1 MKKIYLLLIGVFVLN
16 ISQACDTTSIA
27 KTQWTVSYVD
37 SEELVGEGP
46 NNGHATH
53 CIDNDTATFW
63 HTKWQGITTPYP
75 HEIQINLGAV
85 YPVNGFSFLTRDN
98 NTGGRVK
105 NFHVYLS
112 NDSITW
118 GSPQAAGVLIYPNPN
133 SGAQQTAAIY
143 FGAVNAQY
151 IRLVFDSSY
160 SGIHVMC
167 AELNVFQDLSCGATG
182 QNNQIISLNPV
193 PKQSTVSTPITLT
206 GTTTSGLPISYSIV
220 SGPATINGDTLT
232 LTGAT
237 GTVMVQADQAGNAL
251 YYPASAQL
259 SFDVIDLT
267 TYFPAVSSKLT
278 GDYDLEMPQ
287 LYPYLLHTN
296 ASIAEPTLLSI
307 ASVEYNINGVVLNTI
322 YNDGDYQV
330 WWTPPAYG
338 NYTIYVTATGNNGN
352 TDVDTINLN
361 VTNTFATQN
370 AQTITN
376 GVIDMGTIG
385 SQWFYGTYTLPQ
397 SVGVYDSIVA
407 NLHISCPAVPGGCDD
422 WDRLAWVEFKA
433 PNGEWMELFRYIT
446 PYRVACNHQIDVT
459 DYASVLQGEI
469 ELRMYIETWG
479 TGGWQINLD
488 FDYYASPPAFLYSTI
503 EQLWKGNYNFGN
515 PLNLQ
520 PMDTVVIKPYS
531 NVSKA
536 TFRLVTTG
544 HGWGSNNTGNA
555 AEFYHAIHDLKINN
569 VTTFTQDLWTDC
581 NPNPDGCT
589 GQQGTWQ
596 YNRAGWCPGTIPK
609 PYFYDLTPY
618 LSQAPFNFEYIFQT
632 SYQDICHPNNPACVS
647 GVTCANCNDG
657 YNPSYRI
664 GGYLIRYSNLPLVLG
679 VQSHNP
685 ESELNLNF
693 DIYPNPASGFFYLV
707 PENKFGNT
715 VCSIH
720 NISGETLR
728 TYYFNTSEQL
738 AAYSFNLSGLSK
750 GVYFVRLQS
759 EKNRMTKK
767 IMFQ

>member
-1 MKKIYLLLIGVFVLN
+1 MKKIYLLLIGVFALN
-16 ISQACDTTSIA
+16 FSQACDTTAIA

-118 GSPQAAGVLIYPNPN
+118 GSPQAAGVLIYPNPT
-133 SGAQQTAAIY
+133 SGVQQTAAIY

-206 GTTTSGLPISYSIV
+206 GTTTSGLPITYSIV

-237 GTVMVQADQAGNAL
+237 GTVMVQAYQAGNAL
-251 YYPASAQL
+251 YYPANAQL

-267 TYFPAVSSKLT
+267 TYFPTVSSKLT

-322 YNDGDYQV
+322 YNDGDYQ
-330 WWTPPAYG
+330 
-338 NYTIYVTATGNNGN
+338 
-352 TDVDTINLN
+352 DRK
-361 VTNTFATQN
+361 
-370 AQTITN
+370 
-376 GVIDMGTIG
+376 
-385 SQWFYGTYTLPQ
+385 
-397 SVGVYDSIVA
+397 SVV
-407 NLHISCPAVPGGCDD
+407 
-422 WDRLAWVEFKA
+422 
-433 PNGEWMELFRYIT
+433 
-446 PYRVACNHQIDVT
+446 
-459 DYASVLQGEI
+459 
-469 ELRMYIETWG
+469 
-479 TGGWQINLD
+479 
-488 FDYYASPPAFLYSTI
+488 
-503 EQLWKGNYNFGN
+503 
-515 PLNLQ
+515 
-520 PMDTVVIKPYS
+520 
-531 NVSKA
+531 
-536 TFRLVTTG
+536 
-544 HGWGSNNTGNA
+544 
-555 AEFYHAIHDLKINN
+555 
-569 VTTFTQDLWTDC
+569 
-581 NPNPDGCT
+581 
-589 GQQGTWQ
+589 
-596 YNRAGWCPGTIPK
+596 
-609 PYFYDLTPY
+609 
-618 LSQAPFNFEYIFQT
+618 
-632 SYQDICHPNNPACVS
+632 
-647 GVTCANCNDG
+647 
-657 YNPSYRI
+657 
-664 GGYLIRYSNLPLVLG
+664 
-679 VQSHNP
+679 
-685 ESELNLNF
+685 
-693 DIYPNPASGFFYLV
+693 
-707 PENKFGNT
+707 
-715 VCSIH
+715 
-720 NISGETLR
+720 
-728 TYYFNTSEQL
+728 
-738 AAYSFNLSGLSK
+738 
-750 GVYFVRLQS
+750 
-759 EKNRMTKK
+759 
-767 IMFQ
+767 